1 MCLCPLNQVEVHQ
14 DKCKLLFT
22 KIVYKH
28 DILFHSFIER
38 CVFGVVRLLT
48 TFHCFVVVIIL
59 HMSRKMTRTIKR
71 LIRITNVKISE
82 MNQQ

>member
-1 MCLCPLNQVEVHQ
+1 MEKNQVEVHQ
-14 DKCKLLFT
+14 DKCNLLFT

-28 DILFHSFIER
+28 DILIHSFIDR
-38 CVFGVVRLLT
+38 CVFGVERLLPK
-48 TFHCFVVVIIL
+48 FHCFVVVIIS
-59 HMSRKMTRTIKR
+59 HMNRKMTRTVKR